1 MGRVAILALFCKCAA
16 SAQQVRGMVLALLL
30 LLAGRLLRDRPR
42 LPAAQAGLLLA
53 RGLGLVVQ
61 VLGAAPSFERKV
73 SCAAQS
79 PLVGVSVA
87 HAMVFWFFVSALFDD
102 DFRWRA
108 GHAAAWLFAF
118 AVGTGDG
125 RRREAKCRRSG
136 QRNGPRK
143 RYRNG

>member
-1 MGRVAILALFCKCAA
+1 
-16 SAQQVRGMVLALLL
+16 MVLALLL

-53 RGLGLVVQ
+53 LGLGLGLVVQ

-108 GHAAAWLFAF
+108 GHAAA
-118 AVGTGDG
+118 
-125 RRREAKCRRSG
+125 RR
-136 QRNGPRK
+136 
-143 RYRNG
+143 